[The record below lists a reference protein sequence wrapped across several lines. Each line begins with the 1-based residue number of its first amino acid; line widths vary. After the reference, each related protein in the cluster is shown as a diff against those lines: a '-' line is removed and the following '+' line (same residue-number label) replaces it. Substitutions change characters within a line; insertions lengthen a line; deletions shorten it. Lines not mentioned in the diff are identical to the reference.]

1 MSKDDLRDLLSRY
14 LDGSCTREEAEAV
27 EQWYGILDHDG
38 LPPLREIEL
47 DMLQE
52 RIWNAIATRIDA
64 PMTRTGRESTR
75 RLSGVMLAIAAIFT
89 GLMVLAGAALLSWN
103 SVPAYL
109 KSGSPARAVI
119 TVNDTRNAKT
129 LVLPDGTEV
138 TLQPQSKLAYPK
150 RFARSRR
157 EVFIEGEALFNVER
171 DTNRPFLVYNNNLT
185 VRVVGTIFGVKTDR
199 NGYISEVS
207 VRRGKVAVR
216 ENKECKRPMQRL
228 FGLKASEEFITQNQ
242 KVVYARKSRSLTPTL
257 VEEPEPLDGISENF
271 VFRQTPLIEVVG
283 RLTGAYGIKITI
295 KDSDITKYTFTGDLS
310 SQKLFSMLDFLC
322 MSIDATYRVS
332 GTEIVI
338 ERTGSKGISNN
349 QNPNTK
355 LKPKPYGMKP
365 KQSAITDRKS

>member
-207 VRRGKVAVR
+207 VRRG
-216 ENKECKRPMQRL
+216 
-228 FGLKASEEFITQNQ
+228 
-242 KVVYARKSRSLTPTL
+242 
-257 VEEPEPLDGISENF
+257 
-271 VFRQTPLIEVVG
+271 
-283 RLTGAYGIKITI
+283 
-295 KDSDITKYTFTGDLS
+295 
-310 SQKLFSMLDFLC
+310 
-322 MSIDATYRVS
+322 
-332 GTEIVI
+332 
-338 ERTGSKGISNN
+338 
-349 QNPNTK
+349 
-355 LKPKPYGMKP
+355 
-365 KQSAITDRKS
+365 